1 MSTKQYE
8 WAAEGGAEL
17 AEHSGR
23 KHKIL
28 REYVRRYL
36 LERCKNPVARG
47 LKLLLVDGFAGG
59 GVYSDGAP
67 GSPVIL
73 LRTLYET
80 AAEINARRV
89 EGGHPTLAIKCTLL
103 LNDIDV
109 DAVALL
115 RQRMVD
121 AQRGLPDDAGVTLE
135 VAYRTVPFET
145 LAPDIERMVKDGKF
159 SNVLLNLDQCAYNA
173 VHRATLARLIQMTR
187 SVEILYTVGIQTLIS
202 FLSINDPKRVAQ
214 ALRFLD
220 LDPAKQIIGPETIAR
235 TQFLGTMERLVFE
248 TLEGCAPFVSP
259 FSIHNPKGWRYWL
272 IHMASVD
279 RARQVYNDVLHDN
292 CSQQAHYGRAGLRML
307 QFDPSHGENGLYLF
321 DQSAR
326 EEARNQLPEDLAR
339 LIRGYD
345 HEQIGVGVLWRDV
358 YKQTPAHSDD
368 IHAAMMLHPDVQV
381 FTPRGGERRAAT
393 SIHRDDVVRLVP
405 QRRFHFG

>member
-17 AEHSGR
+17 AEHSER

-36 LERCKNPVARG
+36 LERCKSPCSRG

-80 AAEINARRV
+80 VAEINARRV
-89 EGGHPTLAIKCTLL
+89 EGDHPALAVKCTLL
-103 LNDIDV
+103 LNDIDA
-109 DAVALL
+109 DAVELL
-115 RQRMVD
+115 QQRMAD
-121 AQRGLPDDAGVTLE
+121 AQRDLPDDAGVILE
-135 VAYRTVPFET
+135 VVYRTVPFEA
-145 LAPDIERMVKDGKF
+145 LAPDIERMVKEGKF
-159 SNVLLNLDQCAYNA
+159 SNVLLNLDQCGYNA
-173 VHRATLARLIQMTR
+173 VHSSTLARLISMTR
-187 SVEILYTVGIQTLIS
+187 SVEILYTIAIRSLFTYQSVA
-202 FLSINDPKRVAQ
+202 DPERVAKT
-214 ALRFLD
+214 LRFLD
-220 LDPAKQIIGPETIAR
+220 LDPLRQIIGPEIIGKN
-235 TQFLGTMERLVFE
+235 QFLGAMERLVFD

-272 IHMASVD
+272 IHLASVD

-292 CSQQAHYGRAGLRML
+292 SSQQAHYGRAGLRML

-326 EEARNQLPEDLAR
+326 EEAREQLPEDLAR

-345 HEQIGVGVLWRDV
+345 HEQIGVGALWRDV

-393 SIHRDDVVRLVP
+393 SIHRDDVVRLAP
-405 QRRFHFG
+405 QRRVHFG

>member
-1 MSTKQYE
+1 MSTKHYE

-17 AEHSGR
+17 AEHSER

-28 REYVRRYL
+28 RKYVRRYL
-36 LERCKNPVARG
+36 LERCKNPLSRG

-80 AAEINARRV
+80 VGEINARRV
-89 EGGHPTLAIKCTLL
+89 ESDYPALAVKCTLL
-103 LNDIDV
+103 LNDIDA
-109 DAVALL
+109 DAVGLL
-115 RQRMVD
+115 QQRVAD
-121 AQRGLPDDAGVTLE
+121 AKRDLPDDAGVALE
-135 VAYRTVPFET
+135 VVYRTVPFET
-145 LAPDIERMVKDGKF
+145 LAPDIARMVEAGKF

-173 VHRATLARLIQMTR
+173 VHRTTLARLIQMTR

-202 FLSINDPKRVAQ
+202 FLSINDPERVAK

-307 QFDPSHGENGLYLF
+307 QFDPSHGENSLYLF

-326 EEARNQLPEDLAR
+326 EEARDQLPEDLAR
-339 LIRGYD
+339 LIRGYG
-345 HEQIGVGVLWRDV
+345 HEQIGVGALWRDV

-368 IHAAMMLHPDVQV
+368 IHAAIMLHPDVQV
-381 FTPRGGERRAAT
+381 FTPRGGERRVAT
-393 SIHRDDVVRLVP
+393 SIQRDDVVRLAP
-405 QRRFHFG
+405 QRSFHFG